1 MDIINHIKN
10 PSAEYRPIPFWSF
23 NDKLEPD
30 VLRTQIREMKKAGI
44 GGYFMHARG
53 GLKTEYM
60 SDDWLDCIEACIDEG
75 NKQGMNSWCYDEN
88 GWPSGFADGVVPA
101 MGESYH
107 VKWLALEEVSTFDIQ
122 KMLGEKSTLGIYSYD
137 EVQKQIKRI
146 LSENQLDSALKYFLV
161 KYSSNPC
168 YVDILNKDTIA
179 AFIKVT
185 HERYYK
191 QFVNQFGEGIKGF
204 FTDEPQFS
212 RDQIPW
218 SHILPQEFMKNF
230 GYDITDSLAALFI
243 ECNGYEKIRY
253 DFWSTV
259 SSLYVNSFGKQIFDW
274 CEAHNCQLT
283 GHVMLEDNLWT
294 QMRATAGAMPFY
306 EYMHI
311 PGMDWLC
318 RAIDSPII
326 PKQVSSVA
334 SQLGKKQVISETFA
348 LCGWDVSFEE
358 LKWIAEWQYVNGVNL
373 MCQHLEGYSLKGLRK
388 RDYPPSLFYQQTWW
402 NEYHHF
408 NDYFSRLGK
417 LLATGEAVAK
427 VLLLHPIKSA
437 WIAYNYLNTPK
448 LQQLDEDF
456 KNTTELLSA
465 LHIDHHYGDETI
477 IAKHGSVEGDLFV
490 VGKCKYEAVVLPSMI
505 TIDIKTIDLLE
516 SFINAGGAVIS
527 SGMFPE
533 FVEGQRSNKLN
544 ELSKK
549 IHHITSRDD
558 IYKFLSKKNIPSISI
573 SGKLD
578 KTAEIHYCERK
589 LEDKRIF
596 FVVNHSKEKM
606 AADITIYGKGHA
618 RILSL
623 EAVEYADIKQRPGE
637 NEISFKLPFEPMQS
651 YLLVVENDNTTP
663 ETIETDTQQASQL
676 LSLSTKWTIEKMGLN
691 ALTLDYCYYSI
702 DNGPWEGPIHT
713 INLMDLLLK
722 RRTQCDIALKFDFNM
737 ELNLDKLHQLFLAI
751 EDANEFEIY
760 INNQEIKYQDIGW
773 WKDSSFKKVNI
784 RDFVLPGQNVIILK
798 RSFYQSQKV
807 YDVLF
812 GENVLETERNKLTY
826 DIELESI
833 YLIGDFGIVSE
844 LEYSYGERK
853 ALFTNGPF
861 TVVEKPTE
869 LVSGCFT
876 EQGLCFFSDVMTI
889 SQTVNVLAGGTKY
902 LLDLGRPNA
911 AMCKVYIN
919 DKLAKTVLWAPYQID
934 VSNYLKIGENKISI
948 ELFASN
954 RNLLGPHHNIVGE
967 SYTVGPATFTS
978 SPGWSDSGELKS
990 VWSDNYCFVKF
1001 GL

>member
-60 SDDWLDCIEACIDEG
+60 SDDWMDCIEACIDEG

-101 MGESYH
+101 KGESYH
-107 VKWLALEEVSTFDIQ
+107 VKWLTLEEVSTFDIQ
-122 KMLGEKSTLGIYSYD
+122 KLLGEKSTLGIYSYD

-161 KYSSNPC
+161 KYLSNPC
-168 YVDILNKDTIA
+168 YVDVLNKDTIE

-185 HERYYK
+185 HEKYYE
-191 QFVNQFGEGIKGF
+191 QFGNQFGEGIKGF

-218 SHILPQEFMKNF
+218 SHILPQEIMKTF
-230 GYDITDSLAALFI
+230 GYDITDCLAALFI

-283 GHVMLEDNLWT
+283 GHVMLEDNMWT

-402 NEYHHF
+402 DEYHHF

-417 LLATGEAVAK
+417 LLATGKAVAK

-437 WIAYNYLNTPK
+437 WIAYDYQNTPK

-477 IAKHGSVEGDLFV
+477 IAKHGSIEGDLFV

-505 TIDIKTIDLLE
+505 TIDIKTIELLE

-596 FVVNHSKEKM
+596 FLVNHSKEKM
-606 AADITIYGKGHA
+606 AADITIYRKGHA

-623 EAVEYADIKQRPGE
+623 EAVEYADIKQQPGE
-637 NEISFKLPFEPMQS
+637 NEISFELPFEPMQS

-676 LSLSTKWTIEKMGLN
+676 LNLSTKWTIEKMGLN

-722 RRTQCDIALKFDFNM
+722 RRTQCDISLKFDFNM
-737 ELNLDKLHQLFLAI
+737 ELNLDKLHQLFLTI

-784 RDFVLPGQNVIILK
+784 RDFVQSGQNVVVLK

-833 YLIGDFGIVSE
+833 YLIGDFGVVSE
-844 LEYSYGERK
+844 SEYSYGERK